1 MDWKEIVD
9 IVKVGKDVYDTVK
22 GDDDSSSSGFIQ
34 PRSIRSGSG
43 TSRRPRSG
51 RTIIA
56 DVDEFSKIGQ
66 NPLSTY
72 NTIVGSTLR
81 KYRTITGT

>member
-22 GDDDSSSSGFIQ
+22 GDDDRSSSGFIQ

-56 DVDEFSKIGQ
+56 AVNEMSDIGQ
-66 NPLSTY
+66 NPAYTY

>member
-56 DVDEFSKIGQ
+56 DVEKYSDIGQ